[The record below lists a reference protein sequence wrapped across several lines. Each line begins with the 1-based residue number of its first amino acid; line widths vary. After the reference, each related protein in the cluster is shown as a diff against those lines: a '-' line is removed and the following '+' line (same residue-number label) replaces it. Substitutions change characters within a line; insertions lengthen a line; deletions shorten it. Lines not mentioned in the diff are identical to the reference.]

1 MNDSHHNSGT
11 SAGRTSTFLLLG
23 IVLLPLLYVLS
34 VGPVAVLARNS
45 LLGPEEGP
53 LYQSLVVFYT
63 PLEWCVQYE
72 IPVVAPTLEW
82 YVNLWI
88 W

>member
-1 MNDSHHNSGT
+1 MNDASHSSRT
-11 SAGRTSTFLLLG
+11 PAGSKSTVLLLG
-23 IVLLPLLYVLS
+23 IVLLPVLYLLS
-34 VGPVAVLARNS
+34 VGPIIMLQLNGR
-45 LLGPEEGP
+45 LGPEEGP
-53 LYQSLVVFYT
+53 LFQSLVVFYT